1 MRPMDAFKLLRPH
14 QWVKNGFIAAP
25 LLFTPAAVSAQ
36 SVATVLVGVV
46 SFCCLSS
53 AVYIFN
59 DYMDRETDRQHAR
72 KRLRPLAAGTV
83 SVPVAFLLMAML
95 FAGGGALALGLSLK
109 FASIAGIYLGL
120 NLVYSVWL
128 KHVSI
133 IDLMLVAAGFVLRV
147 EAGAALIGVEPSVW
161 IIVMTGLLA
170 LFFILA
176 KRRDDL
182 IKRLGDDHR
191 GSLEGY
197 TKPFLDAMM
206 GVILGAL
213 LVAYLIYTT
222 DEQAMERLG
231 TDNLVYTTP
240 FVIAGIFRYLQIT
253 IVEERSGSPT
263 TIVLTDPFLIVTFLG
278 WLLTFVV
285 LLYG

>member
-1 MRPMDAFKLLRPH
+1 MRPMDALKLLRPH
-14 QWVKNGFIAAP
+14 QWVKNGFVAAP
-25 LLFTPAAVSAQ
+25 LLFTPEAMSAQ
-36 SVATVLVGVV
+36 SVATVFAGVV
-46 SFCCLSS
+46 SFCFLSS

-59 DYMDRETDRQHAR
+59 DYMDRETDRQHAQ

-83 SVPVAFLLMAML
+83 STPVAFVLMTVLLVA
-95 FAGGGALALGLSLK
+95 GGALALWLSPK
-109 FASIAGIYLGL
+109 FASIAGVYLGI
-120 NLVYSVWL
+120 NLAYSVWL

-133 IDLMLVAAGFVLRV
+133 LDLMVVALGFVLRI
-147 EAGAALIGVEPSVW
+147 EGGAALIAVTPSVW
-161 IIVMTGLLA
+161 IIIITGLLA

-182 IKRLGDDHR
+182 IKQLGDDHR

-206 GVILGAL
+206 AVILGAL

-222 DEQAMERLG
+222 DEQAMQRLG
-231 TDNLVYTTP
+231 TQNLVYTAP
-240 FVIAGIFRYLQIT
+240 FVIAGIFRYLQIA

-263 TIVLTDPFLIVTFLG
+263 TIVLTDPFLILTFVG
-278 WLLTFVV
+278 WLLTFGV